1 MATAVYALCALTSLV
16 CALLL
21 ARGFV
26 ASRVRLLLWCAV
38 CFAGLALNNVVLFI
52 DKVVAPD
59 ADLSVWRGLPAALG
73 VMALVYGLVTAED
86 NP

>member
-1 MATAVYALCALTSLV
+1 MATAVYALCAVTSLV

-21 ARGFV
+21 ARAFA

-38 CFAGLALNNVVLFI
+38 CFTGLALNNVVLFV

-59 ADLSVWRGLPAALG
+59 LDLSVWRGLPAALG